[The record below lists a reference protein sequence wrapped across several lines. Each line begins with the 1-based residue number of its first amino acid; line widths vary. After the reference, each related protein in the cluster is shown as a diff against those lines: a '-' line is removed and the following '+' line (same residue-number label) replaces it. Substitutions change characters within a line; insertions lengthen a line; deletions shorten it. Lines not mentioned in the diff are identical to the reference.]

1 MAARSKPLSAGYTTW
16 PSAAWPAV
24 GGEVAR
30 RSYHFAVP
38 EECTTV
44 VVERY
49 LGELAG
55 VTGDASAEPIIRALL
70 SSSVRRLHQLCATL
84 LYRSYPRL
92 SKPPMNLQAEEML
105 SGVVERM
112 IKALRNVRPTTV
124 REFFALANQ
133 HMRWELNTLA
143 RRLDREAQAVEL
155 RESAVESPAAQGQD
169 SSQISP
175 NSARM
180 LEAIESLPEDD
191 RETFCLVRVQGMTQA
206 DAAAVLG
213 VSVKTVQRR
222 LARTLPLLAI
232 QLRDLQP
239 VPPEGDA
246 RTSRP

>member
-1 MAARSKPLSAGYTTW
+1 M
-16 PSAAWPAV
+16 
-24 GGEVAR
+24 
-30 RSYHFAVP
+30 
-38 EECTTV
+38 

-55 VTGDASAEPIIRALL
+55 VSGDTSAEPIIRALL
-70 SSSVRRLHQLCATL
+70 SSSVRRLYQLCATL

-92 SKPPMNLQAEEML
+92 SKPPMNLQADEML
-105 SGVVERM
+105 SSVVERM
-112 IKALRNVRPTTV
+112 IKALRGVRPKTV

-143 RRLDREAQAVEL
+143 RRLDSEVQAVEL
-155 RESAVESPAAQGQD
+155 RESTVESPAAAGQD
-169 SSQISP
+169 SSRITP

-180 LEAIESLPEDD
+180 LEAIESLPDDD

-222 LARTLPLLAI
+222 LARALPLLAA

-239 VPPEGDA
+239 TPQGEAPTPG
-246 RTSRP
+246 P

>member
-1 MAARSKPLSAGYTTW
+1 MAHRG
-16 PSAAWPAV
+16 
-24 GGEVAR
+24 
-30 RSYHFAVP
+30 YHFAVP
-38 EECTTV
+38 EECTTA

-55 VTGDASAEPIIRALL
+55 VSGDSSAEPIIRALL

-92 SKPPMNLQAEEML
+92 SKPPMNLQTDEML
-105 SGVVERM
+105 SAVVERLL
-112 IKALRNVRPTTV
+112 KALRNIRPKTV

-143 RRLDREAQAVEL
+143 RRLDREAHAVEL
-155 RESAVESPAAQGQD
+155 RESTVESPAAAEGHD

-175 NSARM
+175 NTARM
-180 LEAIESLPEDD
+180 LEAIESLPEDE
-191 RETFCLVRVQGMTQA
+191 RETFCLVRVQGMTQT

-222 LARTLPLLAI
+222 LARTLPLLAA

-239 VPPEGDA
+239 IPPEGDA
-246 RTSRP
+246 QTSRP

>member
-1 MAARSKPLSAGYTTW
+1 M
-16 PSAAWPAV
+16 
-24 GGEVAR
+24 
-30 RSYHFAVP
+30 
-38 EECTTV
+38 

-112 IKALRNVRPTTV
+112 IKALRNVRPKTV

-155 RESAVESPAAQGQD
+155 RESAVKSPAAEGQD
-169 SSQISP
+169 SSRVSP
-175 NSARM
+175 SFARM
-180 LEAIESLPEDD
+180 LDAIESLPEDD

-222 LARTLPLLAI
+222 LARTLPLLAA

-239 VPPEGDA
+239 IPPGSDA
-246 RTSRP
+246 RASQP

>member
-1 MAARSKPLSAGYTTW
+1 
-16 PSAAWPAV
+16 V
-24 GGEVAR
+24 GGELAR

-38 EECTTV
+38 EECTTI

-55 VTGDASAEPIIRALL
+55 ASGDASAEPIIRALL
-70 SSSVRRLHQLCATL
+70 SSSVRRLHLLCATL

-92 SKPPMNLQAEEML
+92 SKPPMNLQTDEML

-112 IKALRNVRPTTV
+112 IKALRNVHPKTV

-143 RRLDREAQAVEL
+143 RRLDREMHAAEL
-155 RESAVESPAAQGQD
+155 RESTVESPAAAVEGHN

-175 NSARM
+175 NTARM

-191 RETFCLVRVQGMTQA
+191 RETFCLVRVQGMTHA

-213 VSVKTVQRR
+213 ISVKTVQRR
-222 LARTLPLLAI
+222 LARTLPLLAA

-239 VPPEGDA
+239 LPPQGEA
-246 RTSRP
+246 PTSQP

>member
-1 MAARSKPLSAGYTTW
+1 MAHRG
-16 PSAAWPAV
+16 
-24 GGEVAR
+24 
-30 RSYHFAVP
+30 YHFVVP
-38 EECTTV
+38 EECTTR

-92 SKPPMNLQAEEML
+92 SKPPMNLQTDEML
-105 SGVVERM
+105 SAVVERM
-112 IKALRNVRPTTV
+112 IKALRNVRPKTV

-143 RRLDREAQAVEL
+143 RRLDREAHAVEL
-155 RESAVESPAAQGQD
+155 RESAVGSPAVPEGDD
-169 SSQISP
+169 SSQASP
-175 NSARM
+175 NAARM
-180 LEAIESLPEDD
+180 LDAIESLPEDD

-206 DAAAVLG
+206 NAAAVLG
-213 VSVKTVQRR
+213 VTIKTVQRR
-222 LARTLPLLAI
+222 LARTLPLLAA

-239 VPPEGDA
+239 IPPEGDA